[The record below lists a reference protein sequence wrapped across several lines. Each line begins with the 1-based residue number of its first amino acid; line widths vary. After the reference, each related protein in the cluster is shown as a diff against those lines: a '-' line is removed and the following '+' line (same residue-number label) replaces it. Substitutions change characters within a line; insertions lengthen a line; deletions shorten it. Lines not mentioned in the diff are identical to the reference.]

1 MRTHTGEK
9 PFKCSIC
16 KKSFTTTTTLENHH
30 KTHTGE
36 KPFTC
41 SLCTKTFSRAGHLK
55 SHTRTHTGEKPDN
68 CSICKKSFSTPT
80 ILGNH
85 HKTHRR
91 KTLFIKT
98 DTQISGAQYW
108 RISCIHITQHICTW
122 SIERKLSPLL
132 FHTSKGKS
140 KINSSSSSS
149 KEATRTQPGVEGTSG
164 TAEDLAGVEGTSV
177 VPNYD

>member
-1 MRTHTGEK
+1 MRTHTGEN

-98 DTQISGAQYW
+98 DTQISRAQYW
-108 RISCIHITQHICTW
+108 RISCIHITHLYMIY
-122 SIERKLSPLL
+122 RKKTIPPTLPY
-132 FHTSKGKS
+132 FQR
-140 KINSSSSSS
+140 
-149 KEATRTQPGVEGTSG
+149 EE
-164 TAEDLAGVEGTSV
+164 
-177 VPNYD
+177 